1 MERFSVDTAQN
12 VVIDYKVAGLGER
25 IVATII
31 DTLILIGYSIFA
43 GIVTGILSGL
53 SKETSMTYIYVII
66 LFLPVL
72 LYNLLMEML
81 FNGQTVGKIA
91 RNIRVVKVDGT
102 QPSLSSYLM
111 RWLFRFF
118 EIFPCFGSIAI
129 ITMIVNRKG
138 QRLGDIAAGTTVV
151 KLSEEVTLEHTILAN
166 IKEDYKV
173 VFPQAEMLDDEK
185 IALAKEVLYSIV
197 EGDRLSIK
205 KKTILQKTKDILEN
219 SMGIKTTLTP
229 EVFIQTVIKDYNHI
243 KSKT

>member
-12 VVIDYKVAGLGER
+12 VAIDYKIAGLGER

-43 GIVTGILSGL
+43 GILTGILSKL
-53 SKETSMTYIYVII
+53 SEETSMTYIYVII

-129 ITMIVNRKG
+129 ITMIVNRRG

-151 KLSEEVTLEHTILAN
+151 KLSEEVTLDHTILAN
-166 IKEDYKV
+166 IQEDYKV
-173 VFPQAEMLDDEK
+173 VFPQAEILDDEK

-205 KKTILQKTKDILEN
+205 KKTMLQKTKDILEN
-219 SMGIKTTLTP
+219 SMGIKSAFTP
-229 EVFIQTVIKDYNHI
+229 ELFIQTVIKDYNHI